1 MSRLTIVA
9 LWTYSW
15 HLQIISLFLAQ
26 SDAIMRAKH
35 GPVGHLAIG
44 HVELAPYI
52 ALLVSICASSGARA
66 QITLRNIHPIGL
78 LLFQAEF
85 HVETG
90 THFCVNCAHRVKIPV
105 VLFLAYCGLSAIW
118 VAAEAKHK
126 LHHLV
131 EGAVVYNAACTTDL
145 SEILLLGA
153 YASLRGR
160 DLWDVYTKY
169 HGGVLRIIMLYSS
182 HFSVWRLFSGTFL
195 G

>member
-1 MSRLTIVA
+1 MKVGAVDLRDRVDLVVIYLTGGRFKSERMKQNFFHRMSRLTIVA

-105 VLFLAYCGLSAIW
+105 VLFLAYCGLSAI
-118 VAAEAKHK
+118 
-126 LHHLV
+126 
-131 EGAVVYNAACTTDL
+131 
-145 SEILLLGA
+145 
-153 YASLRGR
+153 
-160 DLWDVYTKY
+160 
-169 HGGVLRIIMLYSS
+169 
-182 HFSVWRLFSGTFL
+182 
-195 G
+195 